1 MLAGLSVQM
10 PYGVDIM
17 RPNLTGN
24 VLCHQENKAL
34 HLVWLLDFD
43 VFSG

>member
-1 MLAGLSVQM
+1 MLAGLSVQK
-10 PYGVDIM
+10 PCGVDIM
-17 RPNLTGN
+17 WPNLTGN
-24 VLCHQENKAL
+24 ILYHHENKAM